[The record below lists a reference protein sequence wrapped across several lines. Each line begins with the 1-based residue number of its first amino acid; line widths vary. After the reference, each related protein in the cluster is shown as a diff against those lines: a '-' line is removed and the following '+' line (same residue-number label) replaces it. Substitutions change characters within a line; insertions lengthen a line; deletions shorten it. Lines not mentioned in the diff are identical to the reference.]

1 MSEAS
6 LLFVVNKCVCVKSI
20 WTHRRRSAVF
30 YYASQSHRR
39 RQENILLRTMMLV
52 AKKIHFDFF
61 FNTYTIALQFYYSIL
76 YIVFRLIRFYSF
88 FRVV

>member
-52 AKKIHFDFF
+52 AKKYILIFSLTHTLLHFNFTTAF
-61 FNTYTIALQFYYSIL
+61 CTSCFG
-76 YIVFRLIRFYSF
+76 
-88 FRVV
+88 